1 VCAGAQTG
9 SALPLPAHLTGGVR
23 FSGSVECG
31 ELSKKLSKLKQFK
44 GSILYPESPLLI
56 TVEMSFEGVGGAIQ

>member
-1 VCAGAQTG
+1 
-9 SALPLPAHLTGGVR
+9 VR

-31 ELSKKLSKLKQFK
+31 ELFKKLSKLKQFK